1 MATFI
6 ICQDPEVSKLK
17 KIKEHLKQIR
27 QLKGLKQKEMAK
39 LLGLS
44 SSAYSK
50 IEKGTIDLTLKNL
63 FKIAKI
69 FDDVS
74 MDWFL
79 TGDSTCD
86 YRGFGKYAE
95 DVREMIIF
103 MEENRASMHSILSYF
118 YQLKEKQEIEKEL
131 DSQSGN
137 GSRTTG

>member
-17 KIKEHLKQIR
+17 KIKERLKQIR

-50 IEKGTIDLTLKNL
+50 IEKGTINLTLKNL

-79 TGDSTCD
+79 TGHSTCD
-86 YRGFGKYAE
+86 CRGFGKYAE

-103 MEENRASMHSILSYF
+103 MGKNRASMHSILSYF
-118 YQLKEKQEIEKEL
+118 YQLKDKQEMEKEL
-131 DSQSGN
+131 NIQSGN